1 MACCLKKK
9 KKSSLTPY
17 ANVESGQAFLSWVLN
32 FANHIDLA
40 KERDFCWKI
49 DFLISLKVFVQDGK
63 NLRLDKD
70 ERNLGASQV
79 Q

>member
-1 MACCLKKK
+1 MLPKKK
-9 KKSSLTPY
+9 KKSSLTLY

-32 FANHIDLA
+32 FANDIDLA

-49 DFLISLKVFVQDGK
+49 DFLISLKVFVQDGR

-79 Q
+79 H

>member
-49 DFLISLKVFVQDGK
+49 DFLISLKVFAQDGK

>member
-1 MACCLKKK
+1 MLSKKK

-32 FANHIDLA
+32 FANYIDLA

-49 DFLISLKVFVQDGK
+49 DFLISLKVFVQDGR

>member
-1 MACCLKKK
+1 MACCLKK